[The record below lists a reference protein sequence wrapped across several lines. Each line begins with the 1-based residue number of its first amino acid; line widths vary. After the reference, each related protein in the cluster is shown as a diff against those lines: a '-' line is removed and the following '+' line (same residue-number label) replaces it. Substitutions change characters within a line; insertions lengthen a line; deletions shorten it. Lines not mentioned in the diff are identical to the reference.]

1 MYCLKNCDWN
11 KLVFNNLTPNHK
23 LRLIY
28 IKDDDSEETLTF
40 SNLESINVN
49 NIKKIISAKVGHGKA
64 WKNVTYHVNRL
75 IGPEPVV
82 YDDVYKDHHDEVF
95 QSEPVV
101 FDDGDNEVSQPDP
114 DVVDDG
120 DNEVSKPDPVVVKK
134 KPSLHRCL
142 DFNTYRTK
150 YPRYTNYVFNTK
162 SLKSI

>member
-49 NIKKIISAKVGHGKA
+49 NIKKIISAKVGHGNA
-64 WKNVTYHVNRL
+64 WKNVTCYMNRL
-75 IGPEPVV
+75 IEKEPLVV
-82 YDDVYKDHHDEVF
+82 
-95 QSEPVV
+95 
-101 FDDGDNEVSQPDP
+101 DDGDNEVSQPDP
-114 DVVDDG
+114 
-120 DNEVSKPDPVVVKK
+120 EPIVVKK
-134 KPSLHRCL
+134 KSSLHSCL
-142 DFNTYRTK
+142 DFNTYYIKRR
-150 YPRYTNYVFNTK
+150 RYTNYFFNTK

>member
-1 MYCLKNCDWN
+1 
-11 KLVFNNLTPNHK
+11 

-49 NIKKIISAKVGHGKA
+49 NIKKIISAKIGHGKA
-64 WKNVTYHVNRL
+64 WKNVTYNVNRL
-75 IGPEPVV
+75 IEPEPVV
-82 YDDVYKDHHDEVF
+82 YDDSDNEVS
-95 QSEPVV
+95 QPDPDVV
-101 FDDGDNEVSQPDP
+101 DDGDNEVSKPDP

-142 DFNTYRTK
+142 DFNTYYIKRR
-150 YPRYTNYVFNTK
+150 RYTNYVFNTK

>member
-23 LRLIY
+23 LRIIY

-40 SNLESINVN
+40 CNLESINVN

-64 WKNVTYHVNRL
+64 WKNVTCYVNRL
-75 IGPEPVV
+75 IEKEPLVV
-82 YDDVYKDHHDEVF
+82 DDD
-95 QSEPVV
+95 
-101 FDDGDNEVSQPDP
+101 DNEVSQSDP

-120 DNEVSKPDPVVVKK
+120 DNEVSQSDPNVVDDGDNEVSQPDPIVVKK

-142 DFNTYRTK
+142 DFNTYYIKRR
-150 YPRYTNYVFNTK
+150 RYTNYFFNTK
-162 SLKSI
+162 LLKSI